1 MEIILKE
8 TIPSLGK
15 AGDIIKV
22 ANGYA
27 RNFLLPKG
35 KAVFANRKNISQL
48 ERQQASILTKAAK
61 EHDEFDALA
70 AKLGEL
76 EISIPV
82 RVGEKDR
89 LYGSVTNLDIAN
101 AIESQGYS
109 IDRKKIQMDEPIKAL
124 GEFVVPVKLSPDIRA
139 AVKVNVVSQESL

>member
-1 MEIILKE
+1 MEVILKE

-15 AGDIIKV
+15 AGDMVKV

-35 KAVFANRKNISQL
+35 KAIFASRKNISQL
-48 ERQQASILTKAAK
+48 ERQQAFILAKAAK
-61 EHDEFDALA
+61 ERDEFDALA

-76 EISIPV
+76 DISIPV

-89 LYGSVTNLDIAN
+89 SQADLD
-101 AIESQGYS
+101 
-109 IDRKKIQMDEPIKAL
+109 
-124 GEFVVPVKLSPDIRA
+124 
-139 AVKVNVVSQESL
+139 

>member
-1 MEIILKE
+1 MEVILKE

-15 AGDIIKV
+15 AGDMVKV

-35 KAVFANRKNISQL
+35 KAIFASRKNISQL
-48 ERQQASILTKAAK
+48 ERQQAFILAKAAK
-61 EHDEFDALA
+61 ERDEFDALA

-76 EISIPV
+76 DISIPV

-89 LYGSVTNLDIAN
+89 LYGSVTSLDIAN

-124 GEFVVPVKLSPDIRA
+124 GEFEIPIRLSTDVRATVKVSVVPL
-139 AVKVNVVSQESL
+139 ESV

>member
-1 MEIILKE
+1 MEVILKE

-15 AGDIIKV
+15 AGDMVKV

-35 KAVFANRKNISQL
+35 KAIFAERKNIFQL
-48 ERQQASILTKAAK
+48 ERQQTSILTKAAK

-70 AKLGEL
+70 TKLGEL

-124 GEFVVPVKLSPDIRA
+124 GEFEIPVKLSPDVRA
-139 AVKVNVVSQESL
+139 VIKVNVISQEFL

>member
-124 GEFVVPVKLSPDIRA
+124 GEFVVPVKLSPDVRA

>member
-15 AGDIIKV
+15 AGDMVKV

-35 KAVFANRKNISQL
+35 KAIFADKKNMSQI
-48 ERQQASILTKAAK
+48 ERQQASILNKAAR
-61 EHDEFDALA
+61 ERDEFDALA
-70 AKLGEL
+70 VKLGSL

-82 RVGEKDR
+82 RVGELDR

-101 AIESQGYS
+101 VIESQGYS
-109 IDRKKIQMDEPIKAL
+109 IDRKKIQLDEPIKTL
-124 GEFVVPVKLSPDIRA
+124 GEFEVPVKLSPDVKA
-139 AVKVNVVSQESL
+139 VVKVNVVPQESS

>member
-15 AGDIIKV
+15 AGDMVKV
-22 ANGYA
+22 ANGYG

-35 KAVFANRKNISQL
+35 KAIFANYKNISQIR
-48 ERQQASILTKAAK
+48 RQQASILAKAAK
-61 EHDEFDALA
+61 EYDEFDALA
-70 AKLGEL
+70 TKLGEL

-82 RVGEKDR
+82 RVGEMDR

-101 AIESQGYS
+101 VIESQGYS
-109 IDRKKIQMDEPIKAL
+109 IDRKKIQLDEPIKAL
-124 GEFVVPVKLSPDIRA
+124 GEFEVPVKLSPDVKA
-139 AVKVNVVSQESL
+139 VVKVNVVPQESL

>member
-15 AGDIIKV
+15 AGDMVKV

-35 KAVFANRKNISQL
+35 KAIFANKKNMSQI

-70 AKLGEL
+70 TKLGEL

-82 RVGEKDR
+82 RVGEMDR
-89 LYGSVTNLDIAN
+89 LYGSVTNLDIAD

-109 IDRKKIQMDEPIKAL
+109 IDRKKIQLDEPIRAL
-124 GEFVVPVKLSPDIRA
+124 GEFEVPVKLSPDVKAI
-139 AVKVNVVSQESL
+139 VKVNVVPQEPL

>member
-15 AGDIIKV
+15 AGDMVKV

-35 KAVFANRKNISQL
+35 KAIFANKKNMSQI
-48 ERQQASILTKAAK
+48 ERQRASILDKAAK
-61 EHDEFDALA
+61 ERDEFDALA
-70 AKLGEL
+70 TKLADL
-76 EISIPV
+76 EITIQV
-82 RVGEKDR
+82 RVGEMDR

-101 AIESQGYS
+101 VIKSQGYS
-109 IDRKKIQMDEPIKAL
+109 IDRKKIQLDEPIKAL
-124 GEFVVPVKLSPDIRA
+124 GEFKVPVKLSPDVKAI
-139 AVKVNVVSQESL
+139 VKVNVVPQESL

>member
-1 MEIILKE
+1 MEVILKE

-15 AGDIIKV
+15 AGDMVKV

-35 KAVFANRKNISQL
+35 KAIFASRKNISQL
-48 ERQQASILTKAAK
+48 ERQQAFILAKAAK
-61 EHDEFDALA
+61 ERDEFDALA

-76 EISIPV
+76 DISIPV

-89 LYGSVTNLDIAN
+89 LYGSVTSLDIAN

-124 GEFVVPVKLSPDIRA
+124 GEFETPIRLSTDVRATVKVSVVPL
-139 AVKVNVVSQESL
+139 ESV

>member
-15 AGDIIKV
+15 AGDMVKV

-35 KAVFANRKNISQL
+35 KAIFANKKNMSQI
-48 ERQQASILTKAAK
+48 ERQQASILAKAAK
-61 EHDEFDALA
+61 ERDEFDALA
-70 AKLGEL
+70 TKLGDL

-82 RVGEKDR
+82 RVGEMDR

-124 GEFVVPVKLSPDIRA
+124 GEFEVPVKLSPDVKAI
-139 AVKVNVVSQESL
+139 VKVHVVPKESL

>member
-15 AGDIIKV
+15 AGDIVKV

>member
-15 AGDIIKV
+15 AGDMVKV

-35 KAVFANRKNISQL
+35 KAIFADKKNMSQID
-48 ERQQASILTKAAK
+48 RQQASILNKAAK
-61 EHDEFDALA
+61 ERDEFDALA
-70 AKLGEL
+70 VKLGSL

-82 RVGEKDR
+82 LVGELDR

-101 AIESQGYS
+101 VIESQGYS
-109 IDRKKIQMDEPIKAL
+109 IDRKKIQLHEPIKTL
-124 GEFVVPVKLSPDIRA
+124 GEFEVPVKLSPD
-139 AVKVNVVSQESL
+139 VKAIVKINVVPQES

>member
-15 AGDIIKV
+15 AGDMVKV

-35 KAVFANRKNISQL
+35 KAIFANKKNMSQI

-82 RVGEKDR
+82 RVGEMDR
-89 LYGSVTNLDIAN
+89 LYGSVTNLDIAD

-109 IDRKKIQMDEPIKAL
+109 IDRKKIQLDEPIKAL
-124 GEFVVPVKLSPDIRA
+124 GEFEVPVKLSPDVKAI
-139 AVKVNVVSQESL
+139 VKVNVVPQEPL

>member
-15 AGDIIKV
+15 AGDMVKV

-35 KAVFANRKNISQL
+35 KAIFADKKNMSQI
-48 ERQQASILTKAAK
+48 ERQQASILNKAAR
-61 EHDEFDALA
+61 ERDEFDALA
-70 AKLGEL
+70 VKLGSL

-82 RVGEKDR
+82 RVGELDR

-101 AIESQGYS
+101 VIESQGYS
-109 IDRKKIQMDEPIKAL
+109 IDRKKIQLDEPIKTL
-124 GEFVVPVKLSPDIRA
+124 GEFEVPVKLSPDVKA
-139 AVKVNVVSQESL
+139 VVKVNVVPQES

>member
-15 AGDIIKV
+15 AGDIVKV
-22 ANGYA
+22 ADGYA

-101 AIESQGYS
+101 AIELQGYS

-124 GEFVVPVKLSPDIRA
+124 GEFVVPVKLSPDVRA
-139 AVKVNVVSQESL
+139 VVKVNVVSQESL

>member
-15 AGDIIKV
+15 AGDMVKV

-35 KAVFANRKNISQL
+35 KAIFANKKNIFQI
-48 ERQQASILTKAAK
+48 ERQQASILTKAAR

-70 AKLGEL
+70 TKLGEL

-82 RVGEKDR
+82 RVGEMDR

-101 AIESQGYS
+101 VIESQGYS
-109 IDRKKIQMDEPIKAL
+109 IDRKKIQLDEPIKAL
-124 GEFVVPVKLSPDIRA
+124 GEFEVQVKLSPDVRA
-139 AVKVNVVSQESL
+139 IVKVNVVPQESL

>member
-8 TIPSLGK
+8 TVPSLGK
-15 AGDIIKV
+15 AGDIVKV

-35 KAVFANRKNISQL
+35 KAVFADKKNMSQI
-48 ERQQASILTKAAK
+48 ERQRASILNEAAK
-61 EHDEFDALA
+61 ERDEFDALA
-70 AKLGEL
+70 LKLGNL

-82 RVGEKDR
+82 RVGEMDR

-101 AIESQGYS
+101 VIESQGYS
-109 IDRKKIQMDEPIKAL
+109 IDRKKIQLDEPIKTL
-124 GEFVVPVKLSPDIRA
+124 GKFEVPVKLSPDVKA
-139 AVKVNVVSQESL
+139 MVKVNVVPQESP

>member
-1 MEIILKE
+1 MEVILKE

-15 AGDIIKV
+15 AGDIVKV

-35 KAVFANRKNISQL
+35 KAIFADKKNMSQI
-48 ERQQASILTKAAK
+48 ERQQASILAKAAK
-61 EHDEFDALA
+61 ELDEFDALA
-70 AKLGEL
+70 AKLGDL

-82 RVGEKDR
+82 RVGEMDR

-101 AIESQGYS
+101 VIESQGYS
-109 IDRKKIQMDEPIKAL
+109 IDRKKIQLDEPIKAL
-124 GEFVVPVKLSPDIRA
+124 GEFEVPVKLSPDVKAI
-139 AVKVNVVSQESL
+139 VKVNVVPQESL

>member
-15 AGDIIKV
+15 AGDMVKV

-35 KAVFANRKNISQL
+35 KAIFANKKNMSQI

-82 RVGEKDR
+82 RVGEMDR

-101 AIESQGYS
+101 VIESQGYS
-109 IDRKKIQMDEPIKAL
+109 IDRKKIQLDEPIKAL
-124 GEFVVPVKLSPDIRA
+124 GEFEVSIKLSPDVRA
-139 AVKVNVVSQESL
+139 IVKVNVVPQESL

>member
-8 TIPSLGK
+8 TIPSLGN
-15 AGDIIKV
+15 AGDMVKV

-35 KAVFANRKNISQL
+35 KAIFANKKNMSQI
-48 ERQQASILTKAAK
+48 ERQRASILTKAAK

-70 AKLGEL
+70 TKLGEL
-76 EISIPV
+76 KISIPV

-89 LYGSVTNLDIAN
+89 LYGSVTNLDIAS

-109 IDRKKIQMDEPIKAL
+109 IDRKKIQIDEPIKAL
-124 GEFVVPVKLSPDIRA
+124 GEFDVQVKLSPDVRA
-139 AVKVNVVSQESL
+139 VIKINVVSQDSL

>member
-15 AGDIIKV
+15 AGDMVRV

-35 KAVFANRKNISQL
+35 KAIFANKKNIFQI
-48 ERQQASILTKAAK
+48 ERQQASILTKAAR

-70 AKLGEL
+70 TKLGEL

-82 RVGEKDR
+82 RVGEMDR

-101 AIESQGYS
+101 VIESQGYS
-109 IDRKKIQMDEPIKAL
+109 IDRKKIQLDEPIKAL
-124 GEFVVPVKLSPDIRA
+124 GEFEVSIKLSPDVKA
-139 AVKVNVVSQESL
+139 VVKVNVVPQESL

>member
-15 AGDIIKV
+15 AGDMVKV

-35 KAVFANRKNISQL
+35 KAIFANKKNMSQI
-48 ERQQASILTKAAK
+48 ERQQASILAKAAK

-70 AKLGEL
+70 TKLGDL

-82 RVGEKDR
+82 RVGEMDR

-101 AIESQGYS
+101 VIESQGYS
-109 IDRKKIQMDEPIKAL
+109 IDRKKIQLDEPIKAL
-124 GEFVVPVKLSPDIRA
+124 GEFEVPVKLSPDVKAI
-139 AVKVNVVSQESL
+139 VKVNVVPQESL

>member
-1 MEIILKE
+1 LKE

-15 AGDIIKV
+15 AGDMVKV
-22 ANGYA
+22 ANGYG

-35 KAVFANRKNISQL
+35 KAIFANKKNMSQI
-48 ERQQASILTKAAK
+48 ERQQASILAKAAK
-61 EHDEFDALA
+61 ERDEFDALA
-70 AKLGEL
+70 TKLGEL

-82 RVGEKDR
+82 RVGEMDR

-109 IDRKKIQMDEPIKAL
+109 IDRKKLRMDEPIKAL
-124 GEFVVPVKLSPDIRA
+124 GEFEISIKLSPDVKAI
-139 AVKVNVVSQESL
+139 VKVNVVPQESL

>member
-15 AGDIIKV
+15 AGDMVKV

-35 KAVFANRKNISQL
+35 KAIFANKKNMSQI
-48 ERQQASILTKAAK
+48 ERQQASIMVKAAK
-61 EHDEFDALA
+61 EYDEFDALA
-70 AKLGEL
+70 TKLGEL

-89 LYGSVTNLDIAN
+89 LYGSVTSLDIAS

-109 IDRKKIQMDEPIKAL
+109 IDRKKIQMNEPIKAL
-124 GEFVVPVKLSPDIRA
+124 GEFEVPIKLSPDVKA
-139 AVKVNVVSQESL
+139 VVKVNVVSQESL

>member
-1 MEIILKE
+1 MEIILKK

-15 AGDIIKV
+15 AGDMVKV

-35 KAVFANRKNISQL
+35 KAIFANKKNMSQI
-48 ERQQASILTKAAK
+48 ERQQASILAKAAK
-61 EHDEFDALA
+61 EYDEFDALA
-70 AKLGEL
+70 TKLGDI

-82 RVGEKDR
+82 RVGEMDR

-109 IDRKKIQMDEPIKAL
+109 IDRKKIQLDEPIKAL
-124 GEFVVPVKLSPDIRA
+124 GEFEVPVKLSPDVKAII
-139 AVKVNVVSQESL
+139 KVNVVPQESL

>member
-15 AGDIIKV
+15 AGDMVKV

-35 KAVFANRKNISQL
+35 KAIFANKKNMSQI
-48 ERQQASILTKAAK
+48 ERQQASILAKAAK
-61 EHDEFDALA
+61 ERDEFDALA
-70 AKLGEL
+70 TKLGEL

-82 RVGEKDR
+82 RVGEMDR

-101 AIESQGYS
+101 VIESQGYS
-109 IDRKKIQMDEPIKAL
+109 IDRKKIQLDEPIKAL
-124 GEFVVPVKLSPDIRA
+124 GEFEVPIKLSPDVKVI
-139 AVKVNVVSQESL
+139 VKVNVAPQESL

>member
-15 AGDIIKV
+15 AGDMVRV

-35 KAVFANRKNISQL
+35 KAIFANKKNIFQI
-48 ERQQASILTKAAK
+48 ERQQASILTKAAR
-61 EHDEFDALA
+61 EHDEFDAMA
-70 AKLGEL
+70 TKLGEL
-76 EISIPV
+76 KISIPV
-82 RVGEKDR
+82 RVGEMDR

-101 AIESQGYS
+101 VIESQGYS

-124 GEFVVPVKLSPDIRA
+124 GEFEVPVKLSPDVKVI
-139 AVKVNVVSQESL
+139 VKVNVAPQESL

>member
-15 AGDIIKV
+15 AGDMVKV

-35 KAVFANRKNISQL
+35 KAIFANKKNMSQI
-48 ERQQASILTKAAK
+48 ERQQASILAKAAK

-70 AKLGEL
+70 TKLGDL
-76 EISIPV
+76 EITIPV
-82 RVGEKDR
+82 RVGEMDR

-101 AIESQGYS
+101 VIESQGYS
-109 IDRKKIQMDEPIKAL
+109 IDRKKIQLDEPIKAL
-124 GEFVVPVKLSPDIRA
+124 GEFEVPVKLSPDVKVI
-139 AVKVNVVSQESL
+139 VKVNVVPQESL

>member
-1 MEIILKE
+1 MEIILKK

-15 AGDIIKV
+15 AGDMVKV

-27 RNFLLPKG
+27 RNFLLPKD
-35 KAVFANRKNISQL
+35 KAIFANKKNMSQI
-48 ERQQASILTKAAK
+48 ERQQASILVKAAK
-61 EHDEFDALA
+61 EYDELDALA
-70 AKLGEL
+70 TKLGNI

-82 RVGEKDR
+82 RVGEMDR

-124 GEFVVPVKLSPDIRA
+124 GEFEVPVKLSPDVKAII
-139 AVKVNVVSQESL
+139 KVNVVPQESL

>member
-15 AGDIIKV
+15 AGDMVKV

-35 KAVFANRKNISQL
+35 KAIFADKKNMSQIK
-48 ERQQASILTKAAK
+48 RQQTSILNKAAK
-61 EHDEFDALA
+61 ERDEFDALA
-70 AKLGEL
+70 VKLGSL
-76 EISIPV
+76 EINIPV
-82 RVGEKDR
+82 RVGEMDR

-101 AIESQGYS
+101 VIESHGYS
-109 IDRKKIQMDEPIKAL
+109 IDRKKIQLDEPIKTL
-124 GEFVVPVKLSPDIRA
+124 GEFEVPVKLSPDVK
-139 AVKVNVVSQESL
+139 AVVKINVVPQESQ

>member
-15 AGDIIKV
+15 AGDIVKV

-35 KAVFANRKNISQL
+35 KAIFANKKNMSQI
-48 ERQQASILTKAAK
+48 ERQQASIVGKAAK
-61 EHDEFDALA
+61 ERDEFDALA
-70 AKLGEL
+70 SKLGDL
-76 EISIPV
+76 KISIPV
-82 RVGEKDR
+82 RVGEMDR

-101 AIESQGYS
+101 VIESQGYS

-124 GEFVVPVKLSPDIRA
+124 GEFEVPVKLSPDVKAI
-139 AVKVNVVSQESL
+139 VKVNVVPKESL

>member
-15 AGDIIKV
+15 AGDMVRV

-35 KAVFANRKNISQL
+35 KAIFANKKNIFQI
-48 ERQQASILTKAAK
+48 ERQQASILTKAAR

-70 AKLGEL
+70 TKLGEL

-82 RVGEKDR
+82 RVGEMDR

-101 AIESQGYS
+101 VIESQGYS

-124 GEFVVPVKLSPDIRA
+124 GEFEVPIKLSPDVKAI
-139 AVKVNVVSQESL
+139 VKVNVVPQESL

>member
-15 AGDIIKV
+15 AGDIVKV

-35 KAVFANRKNISQL
+35 KAIFANKKNMSQI
-48 ERQQASILTKAAK
+48 ECQQASILAKAAK

-70 AKLGEL
+70 TKLGDL

-82 RVGEKDR
+82 RVGEMDR

-101 AIESQGYS
+101 VIESQGYS

-124 GEFVVPVKLSPDIRA
+124 GEFEVPIKLSPDVKAI
-139 AVKVNVVSQESL
+139 VKVNVVPQESL

>member
-15 AGDIIKV
+15 AGDIVKV

-35 KAVFANRKNISQL
+35 KAIFANKKNMSQI
-48 ERQQASILTKAAK
+48 ERQQASILAKAAK
-61 EHDEFDALA
+61 KRDEFDALA
-70 AKLGEL
+70 TKLGDL

-82 RVGEKDR
+82 RVGEMDR

-124 GEFVVPVKLSPDIRA
+124 GEFEVPVKLSPDVKAI
-139 AVKVNVVSQESL
+139 VKVNVVPQESL

>member
-15 AGDIIKV
+15 AGDMVKV

-35 KAVFANRKNISQL
+35 KAIFANKKNMSQID
-48 ERQQASILTKAAK
+48 RQRASILAKAAK

-70 AKLGEL
+70 TKLGEL
-76 EISIPV
+76 KISIPV

-89 LYGSVTNLDIAN
+89 LYGSVTNLDIAS

-109 IDRKKIQMDEPIKAL
+109 IDRKKIQIDEPIKAL
-124 GEFVVPVKLSPDIRA
+124 GEFDVQIKLSPDVRA
-139 AVKVNVVSQESL
+139 VVKVNVVSQESL

>member
-1 MEIILKE
+1 MEIILKK

-15 AGDIIKV
+15 AGDMVKV

-35 KAVFANRKNISQL
+35 KAIFANKKNMSQI
-48 ERQQASILTKAAK
+48 ERQQASILAKAAK
-61 EHDEFDALA
+61 EYDEFDALA
-70 AKLGEL
+70 TKLGDI

-82 RVGEKDR
+82 RVGEMDR

-109 IDRKKIQMDEPIKAL
+109 IDRKKIQLDEPIKAL
-124 GEFVVPVKLSPDIRA
+124 GEFEVPVKLSPDVKAI
-139 AVKVNVVSQESL
+139 VKVNVVPQESL